1 MVSTSPGIRRLC
13 VSVSSPHPGF
23 LDRACRTWGGGRLY
37 TEYWAEEGIDLGFAA
52 PGADEAELVRDL
64 IAALYT
70 GAMQA
75 ALAAPTL
82 VAFHVGITRVEGDDI
97 RGTAVTTIR
106 QLLSDLVPALAAGTI
121 PIGVLVV
128 GITTGLFEDL
138 GAECGFGTEWVRLS
152 AARAWCRA
160 Y

>member
-1 MVSTSPGIRRLC
+1 M
-13 VSVSSPHPGF
+13 
-23 LDRACRTWGGGRLY
+23 
-37 TEYWAEEGIDLGFAA
+37 
-52 PGADEAELVRDL
+52 RDL

-75 ALAAPTL
+75 ALTAPTL

-97 RGTAVTTIR
+97 RGAAVTRIR
-106 QLLSDLVPALAAGTI
+106 QLLTDLVPALATGTV
-121 PIGVLVV
+121 PVGVLVV
-128 GITTGLFEDL
+128 GITNGLFEDL
-138 GAECGFGTEWVRLS
+138 GTECGFGPGWVRLA